1 MTRSD
6 PAFAAADRN
15 KDAILEVLREVL
27 PETGT
32 VLEVA
37 SGGGQHVLHFSAAL
51 PGLTWQPSD
60 RDPHL
65 VAALAGDVAVAAH
78 DNLRPPL
85 QLDVSVADWASR
97 MTGPVDAVIS
107 ANMIHIAPWQASV
120 GLFRGAA
127 DLVGPD
133 GLVFFYGPF
142 IVDGAYTSPGNE
154 AFDRS
159 LRGQNPDW
167 GLRSLD
173 EMRELAREFE
183 FDLARTIDR
192 PVHNLAVVFRR
203 RAKT

>member
-15 KDAILEVLREVL
+15 KDAILEVLRELL
-27 PETGT
+27 PDTGT

-51 PGLTWQPSD
+51 PGLNWQPSD
-60 RDPHL
+60 RDPGL
-65 VAALAGDVAVAAH
+65 VAALDTDVAAAAR
-78 DNLRPPL
+78 DNLLPPL
-85 QLDVSVADWASR
+85 QIDVSAADWVSRVAS
-97 MTGPVDAVIS
+97 PVDAIIS
-107 ANMIHIAPWQASV
+107 ANMIHIAPWQACV

-127 DLVGPD
+127 ELLGPD
-133 GLVFFYGPF
+133 GLLFFYGPF
-142 IVDGAYTSPGNE
+142 IVDGAYTSSGNE

-173 EMRELAREFE
+173 AMRELARTYE
-183 FDLARTIDR
+183 FDLARTIDM
-192 PVHNLAVVFRR
+192 PVHNLAVVFQRN
-203 RAKT
+203 